1 MEHDPFWDNLDSLEE
16 FADAVSEFLHCPI
29 TIEDRNHRLLA
40 YSTHDERTDPARVST
55 IIGRRVPE
63 KVINSL
69 WKEGV
74 IPSLLNSRE
83 PVRVK
88 KLDDIGLGDR
98 IAISIWNKDEVLGF
112 IWALE
117 IDQKLDDD
125 DFAFLKRAQ
134 AALKNKLLPMQAR
147 KDKKEERSQEL
158 FWKLLTSHYGT
169 NEAVIQN
176 FLRLQINPSDTFALA
191 VFQFQND
198 ISSQEEKQ
206 IMYLLKIHQRLKILL
221 YTVDHQK
228 LILLI
233 SLDQLDQPLTTLS
246 EFVQTFVAK
255 MEERFGVGQITPS
268 FSSLHQDYLQVEKAY
283 KEALSVISMKEKFP
297 REMKEIFGYQNLGI
311 YQFIDVLLEKRT
323 KDGFKNHALVKLHE
337 YDDKHHSDLVLTLET
352 FLDKDSNVNEAAKA
366 LNVHVNT
373 LNYRLKRIAEIG
385 EINMKDPNQ
394 KTTLYI
400 DLKLEH
406 FKRI

>member
-1 MEHDPFWDNLDSLEE
+1 MKHDPFWDSLDSLEE
-16 FADAVSEFLHCPI
+16 FADAVSEFLQCPI

-40 YSTHDERTDPARVST
+40 YSTHDERTDPARIST

-88 KLDDIGLGDR
+88 SLDDIGLGDR
-98 IAISIWNKDEVLGF
+98 VAISIWNKDEVLGF

-117 IDQKLDDD
+117 IDQTLDEDD
-125 DFAFLKRAQ
+125 YAFLKRA
-134 AALKNKLLPMQAR
+134 ANALKNKLLPLQAR
-147 KDKKEERSQEL
+147 KDKKDERSQEL
-158 FWKLLTSHYGT
+158 FWKLLTSHFES
-169 NEAVIQN
+169 NDAIIEN
-176 FLRLQINPSDTFALA
+176 FHRLQMNPSSTFALA
-191 VFQFQND
+191 VFQFQQD
-198 ISSQEEKQ
+198 ITSNEEKQ
-206 IMYLLKIHQRLKILL
+206 ILYLLKINQRLKILL
-221 YTVDHQK
+221 NTVDHQK

-233 SLDQLDQPLTTLS
+233 SLDQLDQPMTALS
-246 EFVQTFVAK
+246 DFVQTFVAK
-255 MEERFGVGQITPS
+255 MEERFGVEKITPS
-268 FSSLHQDYLQVEKAY
+268 FSSLHSDYLQVERAY

-297 REMKEIFGYQNLGI
+297 SEVKNIYGYQNLGI
-311 YQFIDVLLEKRT
+311 YQFIEVLLEKRT
-323 KDGFKNHALVKLHE
+323 KDGFKNHALEKLKE
-337 YDDKHHSDLVLTLET
+337 YDEQHNSNLVETLET
-352 FLDKDSNVNEAAKA
+352 FLNKDNNINDTAKA

-373 LNYRLKRIAEIG
+373 LNYRLKRISEIG
-385 EINMKDPNQ
+385 EINLKDPNQ